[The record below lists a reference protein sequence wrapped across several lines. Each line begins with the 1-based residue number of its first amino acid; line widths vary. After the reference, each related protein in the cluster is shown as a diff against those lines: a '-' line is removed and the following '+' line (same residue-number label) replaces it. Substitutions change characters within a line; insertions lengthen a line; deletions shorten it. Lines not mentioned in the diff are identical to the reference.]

1 MAERYLLCFRCQAS
15 DAAASH
21 LARGDGF
28 RTAICCG
35 FELHTEKQ
43 DCCEFGG
50 FYNIQEVLCKDFLHG
65 LDGPFFHTW
74 VSTGLTA
81 SLDCAKYSLSRH
93 AIMLRVEVGGRTFVL
108 GRSS

>member
-35 FELHTEKQ
+35 FELHTEKH

-50 FYNIQEVLCKDFLHG
+50 FYNIQEVLCKDFLHE

-81 SLDCAKYSLSRH
+81 SLSCAEYCVSGH
-93 AIMLRVEVGGRTFVL
+93 AISCR
-108 GRSS
+108 